1 MTELYKGR
9 FDCHPTM
16 HFDSDKHGTIEWT
29 LKMDPP
35 ESIYWK
41 TGNIKKR
48 DIRITS
54 QVTPEQRKELT
65 SELYLD
71 LNPPKESQKRIKQ
84 L

>member
-1 MTELYKGR
+1 MTELYKGK
-9 FDCHPTM
+9 FDYHPT
-16 HFDSDKHGTIEWT
+16 FQFNSDNHGIIDWT
-29 LKMDPP
+29 LHMEPP

-41 TGNIKKR
+41 TGKIKKSH
-48 DIRITS
+48 IRILS

-71 LNPPKESQKRIKQ
+71 INPPKESPKRIKQ

>member
-1 MTELYKGR
+1 MTDIYKER
-9 FDCHPTM
+9 FDCHPIM
-16 HFDSDKHGTIEWT
+16 QFDSDNHGTIDWT

-41 TGNIKKR
+41 TGSIKKR

-71 LNPPKESQKRIKQ
+71 LNPPKENPKRIKQ

>member
-1 MTELYKGR
+1 
-9 FDCHPTM
+9 M
-16 HFDSDKHGTIEWT
+16 HFNSDKHGTIEWT

-71 LNPPKESQKRIKQ
+71 LNPPKENQKRIKQ

>member
-1 MTELYKGR
+1 MTELYKGK

-16 HFDSDKHGTIEWT
+16 QFDSDNHGTINWT
-29 LKMDPP
+29 LKMTPP

-41 TGNIKKR
+41 TGSIKKR

-54 QVTPEQRKELT
+54 QVTPQQRKEVT
-65 SELYLD
+65 SELFLD
-71 LNPPKESQKRIKQ
+71 LNPPINNPKRIKQ

>member
-1 MTELYKGR
+1 
-9 FDCHPTM
+9 
-16 HFDSDKHGTIEWT
+16 
-29 LKMDPP
+29 MDPP

-54 QVTPEQRKELT
+54 QVTPEQRKELA

-71 LNPPKESQKRIKQ
+71 LNPPINNPKRIKQ

>member
-1 MTELYKGR
+1 
-9 FDCHPTM
+9 M
-16 HFDSDKHGTIEWT
+16 HFNSDKHGTIEWT

-41 TGNIKKR
+41 TGDIKKR

-65 SELYLD
+65 SEIYLD
-71 LNPPKESQKRIKQ
+71 LYPPKENTKRIKQ

>member
-1 MTELYKGR
+1 MTELYKDK
-9 FDCHPTM
+9 FDCHPT
-16 HFDSDKHGTIEWT
+16 FQFNSDNHGKINWT
-29 LKMDPP
+29 LKMNPP

-41 TGNIKKR
+41 TGKIKKR
-48 DIRITS
+48 DIRILS

-71 LNPPKESQKRIKQ
+71 LYPPQENPKRIRQ

>member
-1 MTELYKGR
+1 
-9 FDCHPTM
+9 M

-65 SELYLD
+65 SEIYLD
-71 LNPPKESQKRIKQ
+71 LYPPKENTKRIKQ

>member
-9 FDCHPTM
+9 FDCHPIM
-16 HFDSDKHGTIEWT
+16 QFDSDKHGTIDWT
-29 LKMDPP
+29 LHMDPP

-41 TGNIKKR
+41 TSKIKKNH
-48 DIRITS
+48 IRITS
-54 QVTPEQRKELT
+54 QVTPAQRKELT

-71 LNPPKESQKRIKQ
+71 LNPPKENPKRIKQ

>member
-1 MTELYKGR
+1 MTELYKGK
-9 FDCHPTM
+9 FDCHPT
-16 HFDSDKHGTIEWT
+16 FQFNSDNHGTIDWT
-29 LKMDPP
+29 LHMTTP

-41 TGNIKKR
+41 TSKIKKR

-54 QVTPEQRKELT
+54 QVTPEQRKALT

-71 LNPPKESQKRIKQ
+71 LYPPQENPKRIRQ

>member
-1 MTELYKGR
+1 MTELYKGK
-9 FDCHPTM
+9 FDCHPTFQ
-16 HFDSDKHGTIEWT
+16 FDSDNYGTIDWT
-29 LKMDPP
+29 LYMNPP

-41 TGNIKKR
+41 TAKIKKR
-48 DIRITS
+48 DIRILS

-71 LNPPKESQKRIKQ
+71 LYPPQENPKRIRQ

>member
-1 MTELYKGR
+1 
-9 FDCHPTM
+9 M

-41 TGNIKKR
+41 TGSVKKR

-71 LNPPKESQKRIKQ
+71 LNPPKENQKRIKQ

>member
-9 FDCHPTM
+9 FDCHPTFQ
-16 HFDSDKHGTIEWT
+16 FDSDNHGTIEWT

-41 TGNIKKR
+41 TSKIKKNH
-48 DIRITS
+48 IRITS

-71 LNPPKESQKRIKQ
+71 LNPPKENPKRIKQ

>member
-1 MTELYKGR
+1 
-9 FDCHPTM
+9 
-16 HFDSDKHGTIEWT
+16 
-29 LKMDPP
+29 MDPP

-71 LNPPKESQKRIKQ
+71 LNPPIENPKRIKQ

>member
-1 MTELYKGR
+1 MTELYKGK

-16 HFDSDKHGTIEWT
+16 QFNSDNHGTINWT
-29 LKMDPP
+29 LKMTPP

-41 TGNIKKR
+41 TGSIKKR

-54 QVTPEQRKELT
+54 QVTPQQRKEVT

-71 LNPPKESQKRIKQ
+71 LNPPINNPKRIKQ

>member
-1 MTELYKGR
+1 MCWFAQTLHVQLD
-9 FDCHPTM
+9 FDN
-16 HFDSDKHGTIEWT
+16 HGTIDWT
-29 LKMDPP
+29 LHMDPP

-41 TGNIKKR
+41 TGSIKKR

-71 LNPPKESQKRIKQ
+71 LNPPKENPKRIKQ

>member
-9 FDCHPTM
+9 FDCHPIM
-16 HFDSDKHGTIEWT
+16 QFNSDNHGTIDWT
-29 LKMDPP
+29 LHMEPP

-41 TGNIKKR
+41 TGSIKKR

-71 LNPPKESQKRIKQ
+71 LNPPKENPKRIKQ

>member
-1 MTELYKGR
+1 MTELYKGK

-16 HFDSDKHGTIEWT
+16 QFNSDNHGTINWT
-29 LKMDPP
+29 LKMTPP

-41 TGNIKKR
+41 TGSIKKR

-54 QVTPEQRKELT
+54 QVTPEQRKELA

-71 LNPPKESQKRIKQ
+71 LNPPINNPKRIKQ

>member
-1 MTELYKGR
+1 MQ
-9 FDCHPTM
+9 FN
-16 HFDSDKHGTIEWT
+16 SDNHGTIDWT
-29 LKMDPP
+29 LHMEPP

-41 TGNIKKR
+41 TGSIKKR

-71 LNPPKESQKRIKQ
+71 LNPPKENLKRIKQ

>member
-1 MTELYKGR
+1 MTELYKGK

-16 HFDSDKHGTIEWT
+16 QFNSDNHGTINWT
-29 LKMDPP
+29 LKMTPP

-41 TGNIKKR
+41 TGSIKKR

-54 QVTPEQRKELT
+54 QVTPQQRKEVT
-65 SELYLD
+65 SELFLD
-71 LNPPKESQKRIKQ
+71 LNPPINNPKRIKQ

>member
-41 TGNIKKR
+41 TGSVKKR

-71 LNPPKESQKRIKQ
+71 LNPPKENQKRIKQ

>member
-1 MTELYKGR
+1 MT
-9 FDCHPTM
+9 
-16 HFDSDKHGTIEWT
+16 
-29 LKMDPP
+29 PP

-41 TGNIKKR
+41 TSKIKKR

-71 LNPPKESQKRIKQ
+71 LYPPQENPKRIRQ

>member
-9 FDCHPTM
+9 FNCHPIM
-16 HFDSDKHGTIEWT
+16 QFNSDNHGTIDWT
-29 LKMDPP
+29 LHMEPP

-41 TGNIKKR
+41 TGSIKKR

-71 LNPPKESQKRIKQ
+71 LNPPKENPKRIKQ

>member
-1 MTELYKGR
+1 
-9 FDCHPTM
+9 
-16 HFDSDKHGTIEWT
+16 
-29 LKMDPP
+29 MDPP

-54 QVTPEQRKELT
+54 QVTPQQRKEVT

-71 LNPPKESQKRIKQ
+71 LNPPINNPKRIKQ

>member
-1 MTELYKGR
+1 MTELYKGK
-9 FDCHPTM
+9 FDCHPTFQ
-16 HFDSDKHGTIEWT
+16 FDSDNHGTIDWT
-29 LKMDPP
+29 LYMTPP

-41 TGNIKKR
+41 TGKIKKR
-48 DIRITS
+48 DIRIIS

-71 LNPPKESQKRIKQ
+71 IYPPQENPKRIRQ

>member
-1 MTELYKGR
+1 MTELYKGK
-9 FDCHPTM
+9 FNCHPTM

-41 TGNIKKR
+41 TGSIKKR

-71 LNPPKESQKRIKQ
+71 LNPPKENQKRIKQ

>member
-1 MTELYKGR
+1 MTELYKGK
-9 FDCHPTM
+9 FNCHPTM

-71 LNPPKESQKRIKQ
+71 LNPPKENQKRIKQ